1 MLWLCGNSFMPGGT
15 GSGRPRAQA
24 VLGNVEAH
32 DLVDALD
39 ADIGHAAL
47 LGERSV
53 SYQPRLLSGL
63 PSGPRIGAIS
73 ASAIAIGTVP
83 R

>member
-1 MLWLCGNSFMPGGT
+1 MPGGT
-15 GSGRPRAQA
+15 AIGTAARPQA
-24 VLGNVEAH
+24 VLGDVEAH

-39 ADIGHAAL
+39 ADIDAPPSSASA
-47 LGERSV
+47 SV

-73 ASAIAIGTVP
+73 ASAIAIGALP